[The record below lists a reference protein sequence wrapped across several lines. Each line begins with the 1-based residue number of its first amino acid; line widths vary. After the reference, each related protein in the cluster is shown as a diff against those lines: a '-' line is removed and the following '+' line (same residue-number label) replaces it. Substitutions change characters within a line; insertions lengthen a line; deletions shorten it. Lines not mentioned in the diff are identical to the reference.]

1 MNANEHYAKAEEILR
16 SLEHVSQNDQQRL
29 GPVVYAEA
37 QVHATLALAA
47 RPIVVFLG
55 GDTTPEMIEQLNAA
69 LNPDISKPSED
80 Q

>member
-29 GPVVYAEA
+29 GAVEYAEA

-47 RPIVVFLG
+47 RPIVVVAA
-55 GDTTPEMIEQLNAA
+55 DITPEQLDLLTAA
-69 LNPDISKPSED
+69 LNPDITKPQED
-80 Q
+80 SL